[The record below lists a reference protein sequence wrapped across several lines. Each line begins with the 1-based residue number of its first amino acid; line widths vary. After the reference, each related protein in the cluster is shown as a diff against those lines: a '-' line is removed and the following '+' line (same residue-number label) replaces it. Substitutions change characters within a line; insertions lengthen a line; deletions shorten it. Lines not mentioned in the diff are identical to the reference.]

1 MFVHHHTG
9 EWHRPTPWA
18 TARRYPSDAYVHEYV
33 QLDDIENEWL
43 RSTFQW
49 MLVEGLTVT
58 QCGSNVFQ
66 IRKEN

>member
-1 MFVHHHTG
+1 M
-9 EWHRPTPWA
+9 PTQMPPVS
-18 TARRYPSDAYVHEYV
+18 TVLSAYVHEYV

-66 IRKEN
+66 IRKEKANEDQDK